1 LDTIVETAGYFIG
14 VLIQKVFLHPIKR
27 RFKGLSFYIDL
38 LEILVPLVIY
48 IVWRHIYVV
57 FEIIFSMANEF
68 TKASFVAARKLYFE
82 QIATNTNSQIEGK
95 INNDGKLKRNSK
107 SERNIT
113 KDNISSSP
121 IELQSSLYK
130 STTYSNISKI
140 PNSVNIHSESSANKQ
155 INQNQ
160 KEITHYVTNK
170 SLSKLKP
177 ESSPKIQILN
187 EIPVAPPIKP
197 AKITSPLLKNSK
209 SSSHSQM
216 VTNSKLPISVSAK
229 NLQNENNSVENM
241 DNSNEYG
248 SSKNN
253 NEDANGNANKEES
266 KGWFAFTKE
275 KAPGWFSLAKEK
287 VNNSANSWLSISKTK
302 IEQMEEHKQWL
313 ALAKEDNKLVTN
325 NNENNNNRDNINS
338 EDKTKD
344 NIKENDN
351 KKINLKFEIKKEELN
366 DINSLKNE
374 SKKDEEKK
382 FSKVLS
388 QTSVQSLVLAFS
400 ERQTV
405 EKNQSSSQIPSRIKV
420 IPQERP
426 QTPIRSLS
434 PTELRSQS
442 PNQRPISSAQ
452 MKPLS
457 SAKVQ
462 IPSNSYS
469 ISQIRAKT
477 PTYLPSKVNPTVR
490 SQSQSLAY
498 KSVQVKPQIQNV
510 QANNKIELIKEKAEN
525 NKNSSTTNEE
535 ILKSPSKKSV
545 NKVFNNTQ
553 NSMYKNNN
561 LSVSD
566 QLLNNTT
573 SANTKKLDESVYTTT
588 GDEIIIDDKKLD
600 STTITF
606 DKKVLQKIDNSKP
619 QERNDSE
626 IMDKLQEKKRTSFG
640 SSSISKTIDNS
651 DNNDENNNNTN
662 IKNNIID
669 EGSSKPTES
678 LHDNP
683 MYKYLRNKNDI
694 TYQKFNTTFNRY
706 EDDSDA
712 SYDSDGYA
720 SSDTENRK
728 ESFESKLRKKSKYF
742 INGGKSSIGE
752 KSNNNNNNINQSKI
766 AVINKKIKPSLPIP
780 TLPVRKTST
789 SNITKKIVQ
798 DNVKM
803 NTPTERL
810 MYKENFNSKQIEP
823 TVQATNP
830 PIQSVLS
837 TSSNLSQVR
846 ATSPLLMHSKVNE
859 NADKLLKPTSIV
871 NKDPIII
878 DNKPERPESI
888 LKYKPPK
895 RTSSSL
901 SRNNKHS
908 RNKNSQDLTI
918 NELTSLVIDAPPER
932 GRSIFK
938 DSREFSNKS
947 HSIDTELNR
956 REGIGREG
964 RNRSPDY
971 HMRPG
976 MNEKTRGRVR
986 NNIHSILQDMDD
998 DDDDDDD
1005 DIIYSKEVNTR
1016 KYLKKYLDRREGQ
1029 RSQSVDA
1036 SKSKSNS
1043 HKRNDSDEYLKVH
1056 NDNEDAMYISDLLNS
1071 DIMDQDNDKEN
1082 IFYTNKLTPKTS
1094 TLRQEKYSSVIS
1106 SNSSISS
1113 LSSTSSSASSM
1124 TIKTNAT
1131 NTTDVSKNSSINNK
1145 TLVNDTPVDSY
1156 YRISGVIKHSVVPI
1170 GNPSVLYGGDSSYS
1184 TRNKNTLYN
1193 SRSSIT
1199 LNRYSYQK
1207 SNRNS
1212 IQSNKRVSTASSYT
1226 INDDDSSLIL
1236 GNLPE
1241 EIYNFLKPELEV
1253 SPPTRTSS
1261 RESIQSL
1268 VTDSKR
1274 QSLSSLHQSLTLNDD
1289 SENDEVTLKNN
1300 STRLQASI
1308 IKEEEGLPEPITN
1321 DKKRIEQITSEI
1333 LSTERTYVS
1342 ELKSLINIYIEP
1354 LKKNNL
1360 LEQEEYNSIF
1370 ANIEDIY
1377 KFHEKTFLPPLE
1389 NVCRSNDDK
1398 ISKFFLDIS
1407 SSFEIFYSKYYYA
1420 FNGANTFLTLIQS
1433 KNRRNVRVPSLSSSS
1448 YILNLPIFERSNKKR
1463 LKKFKSFLKHCAA
1476 RPDHTQLS
1484 LQGYLILP
1492 VQRLPRYLL
1501 LLEQLVKH
1509 SKNNPLK
1516 KEEYERAA
1524 ELMKN
1529 VVASCNSYMKQCEEK
1544 HVLLEIT
1551 TKHIRLDSNNSNG
1564 EMVDNY
1570 IKIQGLIKIP
1580 GAKLIRK
1587 GDLQILRSVTS
1598 DASIFPCKDIM
1609 NKRLSDDYIGR
1620 NPNIINPNVR
1630 CSSALS
1636 MATTNTSYSSKT
1648 YYDSKN
1654 NGSRLSSSNESIHS
1668 VSTNN
1673 TYISPSSTLNSNYKR
1688 SSTSVIDIKKN
1699 QTTDSIGM
1707 FYLIHNLFI
1716 YCKLDG
1722 ILVNVLDL
1730 EDSTVEPASFSST
1743 SSEFVEVESKKTDI
1757 VLIIN
1762 DSKTQ
1767 LYLSSPD
1774 IDSVYSW
1781 HQTINKQW
1789 KTLKKIEK

>member
-1 LDTIVETAGYFIG
+1 MV
-14 VLIQKVFLHPIKR
+14 
-27 RFKGLSFYIDL
+27 
-38 LEILVPLVIY
+38 
-48 IVWRHIYVV
+48 
-57 FEIIFSMANEF
+57 NEF

-82 QIATNTNSQIEGK
+82 QIATNTNSQVESI
-95 INNDGKLKRNSK
+95 INNDGRLKRNSISK
-107 SERNIT
+107 ENIT
-113 KDNISSSP
+113 EENISSTPLEFQS
-121 IELQSSLYK
+121 LLHKSTSYSSLIPK
-130 STTYSNISKI
+130 KNERSKLFDNNSKI
-140 PNSVNIHSESSANKQ
+140 PIPESQSLLNNSVNIHSESSANKQ
-155 INQNQ
+155 IQRNQ
-160 KEITHYVTNK
+160 KEKAHYATKK
-170 SLSKLKP
+170 SLDKSKP
-177 ESSPKIQILN
+177 ESSPKIQILD

-197 AKITSPLLKNSK
+197 AKISSPLLKHSK
-209 SSSHSQM
+209 SSPHSQI
-216 VTNSKLPISVSAK
+216 TNSKLPMSVSSK
-229 NLQNENNSVENM
+229 NFQNENDTFENM
-241 DNSNEYG
+241 DNSNENN
-248 SSKNN
+248 SRQNN
-253 NEDANGNANKEES
+253 NEDAKSNVITEES
-266 KGWFAFTKE
+266 KGRIVFTKE
-275 KAPGWFSLAKEK
+275 KAPGWFSLKKEK
-287 VNNSANSWLSISKTK
+287 VDNNNTYSWRSISKTK
-302 IEQMEEHKQWL
+302 SEQMEEHKQWSSHV
-313 ALAKEDNKLVTN
+313 KDDNKLVIN
-325 NNENNNNRDNINS
+325 NNENNYNRDNINS
-338 EDKTKD
+338 KDKTKNNTKDND
-344 NIKENDN
+344 NIRE
-351 KKINLKFEIKKEELN
+351 NLKFKIKEEKIN
-366 DINSLKNE
+366 DINSLKNGF
-374 SKKDEEKK
+374 KKDEEKK
-382 FSKVLS
+382 ISKVLS
-388 QTSVQSLVLAFS
+388 QTSVKSLVLAFS
-400 ERQTV
+400 ERQEAT
-405 EKNQSSSQIPSRIKV
+405 KNQSPSKIPSQIKI

-434 PTELRSQS
+434 PTELRPQS
-442 PNQRPISSAQ
+442 PAQRPITPTQ
-452 MKPLS
+452 RPIPTTQIKPLAP
-457 SAKVQ
+457 AKIQ
-462 IPSNSYS
+462 IQSNSYS
-469 ISQIRAKT
+469 PSQIRAKT
-477 PTYLPSKVNPTVR
+477 PTYLPSKVNPIVN
-490 SQSQSLAY
+490 SQSQSFAY
-498 KSVQVKPQIQNV
+498 KSDQVKPQIQNE

-535 ILKSPSKKSV
+535 IVKSPSKKSI
-545 NKVFNNTQ
+545 NKIINNTQ
-553 NSMYKNNN
+553 NFMYKNNN
-561 LSVSD
+561 ISVSD
-566 QLLNNTT
+566 QSLNNTT
-573 SANTKKLDESVYTTT
+573 SANTKKLDENVSTAT
-588 GDEIIIDDKKLD
+588 EDDKNINDRKSA
-600 STTITF
+600 STIVF
-606 DKKVLQKIDNSKP
+606 DKKVKQKIDEPIS
-619 QERNDSE
+619 QEKNDN
-626 IMDKLQEKKRTSFG
+626 DVLNKFQRKKRTSFG
-640 SSSISKTIDNS
+640 SSSLSRTIDN
-651 DNNDENNNNTN
+651 DENNDENTNNNNN
-662 IKNNIID
+662 IKIKIID
-669 EGSSKPTES
+669 EESSKTMSES
-678 LHDNP
+678 IRDNP
-683 MYKYLRNKNDI
+683 MYKYLRSKNDI
-694 TYQKFNTTFNRY
+694 TYQKFNTTPNQY

-712 SYDSDGYA
+712 SYDSDDFV

-752 KSNNNNNNINQSKI
+752 KSDNNSSNQNKI
-766 AVINKKIKPSLPIP
+766 AVISKKVSPSLPVP

-789 SNITKKIVQ
+789 SNMTKKIVQ

-803 NTPTERL
+803 NTTMEK
-810 MYKENFNSKQIEP
+810 YKENVNSKHIESIVP
-823 TVQATNP
+823 AVSPQM
-830 PIQSVLS
+830 QSVS
-837 TSSNLSQVR
+837 TSSNQSQGQAASSLS
-846 ATSPLLMHSKVNE
+846 MHNRVNE
-859 NADKLLKPTSIV
+859 NLDSDKLYRPTSIV
-871 NKDPIII
+871 NKDPIMI
-878 DNKPERPESI
+878 DNKPEIPEGM

-901 SRNNKHS
+901 NKNNMHTH
-908 RNKNSQDLTI
+908 NKNSQDLTI

-938 DSREFSNKS
+938 ESREFSNKS

-956 REGIGREG
+956 REGNRREG

-971 HMRPG
+971 SMRSG
-976 MNEKTRGRVR
+976 MNEKTRGRIR
-986 NNIHSILQDMDD
+986 NNIHSILQDIDD
-998 DDDDDDD
+998 DDDDMN
-1005 DIIYSKEVNTR
+1005 YSKEVNTR
-1016 KYLKKYLDRREGQ
+1016 KYLKKYLDKREGQ

-1036 SKSKSNS
+1036 SKSKTNS
-1043 HKRNDSDEYLKVH
+1043 HKRDDSDEYLKIH
-1056 NDNEDAMYISDLLNS
+1056 NDNEDALYISDLLNS

-1082 IFYTNKLTPKTS
+1082 IFFTNKLTPKIS
-1094 TLRQEKYSSVIS
+1094 TFRQEKYSSIIS

-1124 TIKTNAT
+1124 TTKTSTT
-1131 NTTDVSKNSSINNK
+1131 NTADVSKNSSINNK

-1170 GNPSVLYGGDSSYS
+1170 GNPSILYGGDSSYS
-1184 TRNKNTLYN
+1184 TRNRNTLYN

-1207 SNRNS
+1207 SNRSS
-1212 IQSNKRVSTASSYT
+1212 IQSNKRDSTTSSST
-1226 INDDDSSLIL
+1226 INDDDSSLIFS
-1236 GNLPE
+1236 NLPE
-1241 EIYNFLKPELEV
+1241 EIYNFLKPELEIHA
-1253 SPPTRTSS
+1253 PTRTSS
-1261 RESIQSL
+1261 RESIQGSI
-1268 VTDSKR
+1268 TDYKR
-1274 QSLSSLHQSLTLNDD
+1274 QSLSSLHHSLTLNDD
-1289 SENDEVTLKNN
+1289 SDEVTLKDN
-1300 STRLQASI
+1300 SSSLQPSI
-1308 IKEEEGLPEPITN
+1308 IKEEEGLSKYMTN
-1321 DKKRIEQITSEI
+1321 DQKRIEQITSEI
-1333 LSTERTYVS
+1333 LSTERTYVN

-1389 NVCRSNDDK
+1389 NACRRNE

-1433 KNRRNVRVPSLSSSS
+1433 SNRRNVRVPTLSSSS
-1448 YILNLPIFERSNKKR
+1448 YILSLPIFERSNKKR
-1463 LKKFKSFLKHCAA
+1463 LKKFKSFLKRCAA

-1516 KEEYERAA
+1516 KEEYEKVA

-1551 TKHIRLDSNNSNG
+1551 TKHIRLDSNKSNG

-1609 NKRLSDDYIGR
+1609 NKRLSNDYSVGR
-1620 NPNIINPNVR
+1620 NPNLINPNIR

-1636 MATTNTSYSSKT
+1636 MTTTNTSSSSRT
-1648 YYDSKN
+1648 YHDPKN

-1668 VSTNN
+1668 
-1673 TYISPSSTLNSNYKR
+1673 SSTLNSNYKR
-1688 SSTSVIDIKKN
+1688 SSTSVIDFKKN

-1730 EDSTVEPASFSST
+1730 EDSIVEPASFSST
-1743 SSEFVEVESKKTDI
+1743 SSEFVEIESKKTDI
-1757 VLIIN
+1757 VLIIS

-1767 LYLSSPD
+1767 LYLTSPD